1 MRSRWNLP
9 IYVAYIGICVTA
21 LGFIVLQM
29 GITLPW
35 SHPYR
40 LTAVFQNGAGILANN
55 EVFMNGTRIGRIDS
69 VEAVDGKAQV
79 TMVVEK
85 SAGLPIYRDAAA
97 QVRIK
102 NLLGETYVEISR
114 GDRSSGP
121 LPDGGVLPIEQT
133 ITPVQIDE
141 VLAVLDPQS
150 RERLQLLING
160 AGDALANNG
169 QNLNDQAGI
178 VNNLF
183 TSLNGPAAELKA
195 REQQLDDVVLEL
207 QRFYDVL
214 ARQRDE
220 VRQEFVTW
228 NDVMAQE
235 AAQNVAISGTIQQAD
250 TFLTSLN
257 TLTSGEVANLR
268 ATFGELPQTIT
279 NLGSFL
285 TQSNTIL
292 QSLTDSD
299 KVLKGIHQIFL
310 ALGSSFAD
318 TDSTVPSTIP
328 NSFPDPQS
336 GGHFQHLWSVYSLSA
351 SGCSNE
357 TSCKNNTSS
366 YSPQAPNSTW
376 AAVFSGGA
384 G

>member
-9 IYVAYIGICVTA
+9 IYVVYVALCITA

-40 LTAVFQNGAGILANN
+40 MTAVFQNGAGILANN
-55 EVFMNGTRIGRIDS
+55 EVFMNGTKVGRIDS
-69 VEAVDGKAQV
+69 VEAVNGQAQV
-79 TMVVEK
+79 TMIVENT
-85 SAGLPIYRDAAA
+85 AALPVYRDAAA

-114 GDRSSGP
+114 GDQGSGR
-121 LPDGGVLPIEQT
+121 LPDGGVLPLEQT

-150 RERLQLLING
+150 RQRLQLLING
-160 AGDALANNG
+160 AGDALTKNG
-169 QNLNDQAGI
+169 QNLNDQASI

-195 REQQLDDVVLEL
+195 RQQQLDDIVLEL

-228 NDVMAQE
+228 NDVMAQQ

-250 TFLTSLN
+250 TLLASLG
-257 TLTSGEVANLR
+257 TLVNGEVPNLR
-268 ATFGELPQTIT
+268 ATFGELPGTLN
-279 NLGSFL
+279 NLNNFL
-285 TQSNTIL
+285 TQSDTIL
-292 QSLTDSD
+292 TSLTSSD
-299 KVLKGIHQIFL
+299 KVLKGIHQVFL
-310 ALGSSFAD
+310 SLGTSFAD
-318 TDSTVPSTIP
+318 SDPTVK
-328 NSFPDPQS
+328 DPHAF
-336 GGHFQHLWSVYSLSA
+336 GGFQHLWSVYSVNAGACSQT
-351 SGCSNE
+351 CSN
-357 TSCKNNTSS
+357 NNTG
-366 YSPQAPNSTW
+366 YTPQAPNATW
-376 AAVFSGGA
+376 AAVLGGPA
-384 G
+384 Q

>member
-9 IYVAYIGICVTA
+9 IYVAYVGLCITA

-35 SHPYR
+35 SHPYK

-55 EVFMNGTRIGRIDS
+55 EVFMNGTKVGRIDN
-69 VEAVDGKAQV
+69 VEAVNGQAQV
-79 TMVVEK
+79 TMIVEN
-85 SAGLPIYRDAAA
+85 AAALPIYRDAAA

-114 GDRSSGP
+114 GDRSSGS
-121 LPDGGVLPIEQT
+121 LPDGGVLPVEQT

-150 RERLQLLING
+150 RQRLQLLING

-183 TSLNGPAAELKA
+183 SSLNGPAAELKA
-195 REQQLDDVVLEL
+195 RQQQLDDIVLEL
-207 QRFYDVL
+207 QRFYDML

-228 NDVMAQE
+228 NDVMAQQ

-250 TFLTSLN
+250 TLLSSLGN
-257 TLTSGEVANLR
+257 LVNGEVPNLR
-268 ATFGELPQTIT
+268 ATFAELPGTLS
-279 NLGSFL
+279 NLSSFL
-285 TQSNTIL
+285 GQSDTIL
-292 QSLTDSD
+292 TSLTSSD
-299 KVLKGIHQIFL
+299 KVLKGIHQVFL
-310 ALGSSFAD
+310 SLGTSFAD
-318 TDSTVPSTIP
+318 TDPTVQDPHA
-328 NSFPDPQS
+328 FPDQQ
-336 GGHFQHLWSVYSLSA
+336 GNRYQHLWSVYSVSA
-351 SGCSNE
+351 SNCSHTCSN
-357 TSCKNNTSS
+357 NNSGYT
-366 YSPQAPNSTW
+366 PQAPNATW
-376 AAVFSGGA
+376 AAVLGSA

>member
-1 MRSRWNLP
+1 VRSRWNLP
-9 IYVAYIGICVTA
+9 IYVAYVGICITA

-35 SHPYR
+35 SNPYR

-55 EVFMNGTRIGRIDS
+55 EVFMNGTKVGRIDS
-69 VEAVDGKAQV
+69 VEAVNGQAQV
-79 TMVVEK
+79 TMIVENP
-85 SAGLPIYRDAAA
+85 SGLPIYRDAAA

-102 NLLGETYVEISR
+102 NLLGETYVEIAR
-114 GDRSSGP
+114 GDRDSGEMP
-121 LPDGGVLPIEQT
+121 TGGVIPAERT

-150 RERLQLLING
+150 RQRLQLLING

-169 QNLNDQAGI
+169 QNLNDQAGT
-178 VNNLF
+178 VKNLF

-195 REQQLDDVVLEL
+195 RQQQLDDIVLEL

-250 TFLTSLN
+250 QLLTSLG
-257 TLTSGEVANLR
+257 TLVAGEVPNLR
-268 ATFGELPQTIT
+268 STFGELPATLV
-279 NLGSFL
+279 NLNNFL
-285 TQSNTIL
+285 TQSDTIL
-292 QSLTDSD
+292 NSLTDQP
-299 KVLKGIHQIFL
+299 KVLQGIHDVFS
-310 ALGSSFAD
+310 ALGTSFAD
-318 TDSTVPSTIP
+318 TDPTT
-328 NSFPDPQS
+328 PDPNAL
-336 GGHFQHLWSVYSLSA
+336 GPKKFQHLWSVYSVSLTNCA
-351 SGCSNE
+351 QTCS
-357 TSCKNNTSS
+357 NNTSG
-366 YSPQAPNSTW
+366 YSPVAPNATW
-376 AAVFSGGA
+376 AAVLGGA
-384 G
+384 TR